1 MAECPF
7 FIEFLD
13 RVQLLRQ
20 IFRNEGGL
28 DELGHGLH
36 GVRVQIRRAHL
47 VEDGLTVFRQLKA
60 DGRLKERLRITFIN
74 KEGLEEAG
82 VDGGGVYKEFLNQLV
97 YVFLFSPFAFF
108 ADYFFFGQ
116 FHCVQGS

>member
-1 MAECPF
+1 MFCSFGFDWKSSRHTERILAECPF
-7 FIEFLD
+7 FIDFLD

-28 DELGHGLH
+28 DEMHGLH
-36 GVRVQIRRAHL
+36 GVRVQIRRACL

-60 DGRLKERLRITFIN
+60 ENKLKERLRITFIN

-97 YVFLFSPFAFF
+97 
-108 ADYFFFGQ
+108 
-116 FHCVQGS
+116 